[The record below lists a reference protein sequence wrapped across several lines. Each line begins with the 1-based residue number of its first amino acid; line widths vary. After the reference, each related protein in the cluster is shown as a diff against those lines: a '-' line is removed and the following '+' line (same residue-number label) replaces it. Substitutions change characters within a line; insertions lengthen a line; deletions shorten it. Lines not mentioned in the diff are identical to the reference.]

1 MTPETERE
9 RRANQIVRY
18 ADIYG
23 IDKHFHKMVD
33 NTVYLTHEEKEKSAL
48 EVDRV
53 YGSAHGKLDAAYYE
67 LKRQYGA

>member
-18 ADIYG
+18 ADRYG
-23 IDKHFHKMVD
+23 SDKDFQKMVD
-33 NTVYLTHEEKEKSAL
+33 NTVYLTPEETEKSAL

-53 YGSAHGKLDAAYYE
+53 YGTRISELNEIYWNRHHGA
-67 LKRQYGA
+67 